1 VEADDGYAGGLVGY
15 AATGSSIDASHA
27 TGSVV
32 ADTSDAYAG
41 GLVGENF
48 GSIRDSYATGTV
60 EGGYSD
66 DKIGGLIGSNYGSVT
81 HSYATGNVL
90 NDGGE
95 AVGGLVGE
103 NGGTVA
109 HSYATGN
116 VGPASGDD
124 PGDYIG
130 GLIGLQETDAVV
142 TNSYATGTVIGND
155 YVGGLVGSA
164 ESGSLA
170 SGVYATGV
178 VTGGSTADVYV
189 GGLLGLNKGTLTNCY
204 ASGDVQDG
212 GDAGGLV
219 GVNSSSGILSNCYSL
234 GTVSGDAEGGLVA
247 VNRGS
252 VTNSFWDTVTS
263 DEPESAGGTGK
274 TTAEMKSLT
283 TFINASWSITESCGA
298 TTIWGLCS
306 TRNSGYPYLTFY
318 TGSSS
323 SPATQTE
330 TLNLDNNSGVTCA
343 NSTVTGTRGQWVTMP
358 GLDDCTV
365 AGQADARVL
374 GWATRGNFPVNI
386 ARRQVD
392 NGWGAYEWINDEGEV
407 LGVFIPAGG
416 VTFLSN
422 SNRLYP
428 IIDVPEVEVS
438 QDAPDT
444 TDVTSQEA
452 PTPQGADVLV

>member
-1 VEADDGYAGGLVGY
+1 
-15 AATGSSIDASHA
+15 
-27 TGSVV
+27 
-32 ADTSDAYAG
+32 
-41 GLVGENF
+41 
-48 GSIRDSYATGTV
+48 
-60 EGGYSD
+60 
-66 DKIGGLIGSNYGSVT
+66 
-81 HSYATGNVL
+81 
-90 NDGGE
+90 
-95 AVGGLVGE
+95 
-103 NGGTVA
+103 
-109 HSYATGN
+109 
-116 VGPASGDD
+116 
-124 PGDYIG
+124 
-130 GLIGLQETDAVV
+130 
-142 TNSYATGTVIGND
+142 
-155 YVGGLVGSA
+155 
-164 ESGSLA
+164 
-170 SGVYATGV
+170 VYATGLV
-178 VTGGSTADVYV
+178 NGSGNTDQDL
-189 GGLLGLNKGTLTNCY
+189 GGLLGENAGTLTNCY
-204 ASGDVQDG
+204 ATGDVDQG
-212 GDAGGLV
+212 GDSGGLV
-219 GVNSSSGILSNCYSL
+219 GENTGSGTVSNCYST
-234 GTVSGDAEGGLVA
+234 GEVDAETVGTDGGLVA
-247 VNRGS
+247 VNSGS
-252 VTNSFWDTVTS
+252 VSSSFWDTVTS
-263 DEPESAGGTGK
+263 EAETSAAGTGK
-274 TTAEMKSLT
+274 TTAELKTLE
-283 TFINASWSITESCGA
+283 TFTNAGWSIAGSCDA